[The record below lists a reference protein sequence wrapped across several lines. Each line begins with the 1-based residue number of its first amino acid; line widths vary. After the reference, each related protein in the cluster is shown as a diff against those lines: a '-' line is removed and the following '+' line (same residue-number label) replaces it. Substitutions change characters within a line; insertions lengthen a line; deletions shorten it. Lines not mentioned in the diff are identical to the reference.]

1 MKKAARTHSTP
12 PAPPAPPARRRVSIA
27 DDEEDAH
34 LQKRQIEEDVGEM
47 ARRAAAIF
55 SSTLARTSL
64 ERAQTERLANI
75 LKDSHPVE
83 QAATE
88 EVLKRATPG
97 LLAGT
102 SAPPLRMKKDKK
114 SKTETAGP
122 GWFDL
127 PATPITP
134 ELKRDLHIL
143 NLRAHIDKSRK
154 YKKGADPAKKMPKY
168 FQVAEVIPSA
178 QDYYRPGLARKDRVK
193 SIAEQL
199 LASSEQRKYR
209 KRKFLELQQSK
220 SSGGKAWFKAQREKR
235 MPSWKRPAV

>member
-1 MKKAARTHSTP
+1 MSVADSHVGP
-12 PAPPAPPARRRVSIA
+12 PSLNLLSAQ
-27 DDEEDAH
+27 H
-34 LQKRQIEEDVGEM
+34 LQ
-47 ARRAAAIF
+47 
-55 SSTLARTSL
+55 
-64 ERAQTERLANI
+64 
-75 LKDSHPVE
+75 
-83 QAATE
+83 
-88 EVLKRATPG
+88 
-97 LLAGT
+97 
-102 SAPPLRMKKDKK
+102 

-122 GWFDL
+122 GWFEL

-199 LASSEQRKYR
+199 LAVCSI
-209 KRKFLELQQSK
+209 L
-220 SSGGKAWFKAQREKR
+220 
-235 MPSWKRPAV
+235 